1 MSQVNS
7 GPHQKMRSWGTSGV
21 RCPWSR
27 RTWGRRAQPVGFS
40 SALTWWCLRSGAV
53 EPIALAYPGLDKGW
67 HGVKL
72 VCKCVFKLIV
82 KCQKAGVTGRE
93 RLKKSVSMNKLTV
106 NSPVTASKPT
116 CMVCSKSEGGEISGR
131 SLSRSFFRPPERNQ
145 NLIRFTQRQK
155 NDFIQFPT
163 KLFLSPFSAPEKIEM
178 ILLRGFLSSGTD
190 GRGLELWLAESES
203 LLEPVLKMVLLILT
217 GGAGGLSSGSPL
229 SHIAI
234 GCSLL
239 GA

>member
-1 MSQVNS
+1 
-7 GPHQKMRSWGTSGV
+7 
-21 RCPWSR
+21 
-27 RTWGRRAQPVGFS
+27 
-40 SALTWWCLRSGAV
+40 
-53 EPIALAYPGLDKGW
+53 
-67 HGVKL
+67 
-72 VCKCVFKLIV
+72 
-82 KCQKAGVTGRE
+82 
-93 RLKKSVSMNKLTV
+93 
-106 NSPVTASKPT
+106 
-116 CMVCSKSEGGEISGR
+116 MVR
-131 SLSRSFFRPPERNQ
+131 SLVVLCLDLSFDHLKETKPSLELHNY
-145 NLIRFTQRQK
+145 IRMTLK
-155 NDFIQFPT
+155 LIQFPVE
-163 KLFLSPFSAPEKIEM
+163 LFLSPFSAPEKIEM